1 MKRVAVFADAGYIWV
16 QLTHVV
22 LNRQGKRD
30 EIIVDEQRL
39 NQSIKTLISQLLPDT
54 ELLRIYWYDG
64 LVNGA
69 PSPFNAKLNG
79 QDGFKLRYGT
89 VNSVGQQKGVDGLLI
104 ADLLNLSQNKS
115 ITDAV
120 VISGDGDLAPGV
132 EAAQTFGIKVYCL
145 SIGPSDAS
153 SPVLQSV
160 ADVNCLWPDKQ
171 VRTFVSKFDQNQ
183 TVTDDTDNLDKSLRD
198 VANEVY
204 SELQDEQR
212 VCLSNSQ
219 IIPKTIDA
227 ILLYKARV
235 SLGRILKENERFIL
249 RKMLKDQGSVT
260 ESTQNE
266 PLDMETIAKNWL
278 SQLNCVEKSSIQSDR
293 AIPSDLDKRL
303 LSYARGELG
312 GQYLTEEQKKALRNA
327 VKINNLPQA
336 N

>member
-22 LNRQGKRD
+22 LNRPGKRD
-30 EIIVDEQRL
+30 EIIVDEQQL
-39 NQSIKTLISQLLPDT
+39 NQSIKTFISQLLPGT

-69 PSPFNAKLNG
+69 PSPFNATLNR

-89 VNSVGQQKGVDGLLI
+89 VNSIGQQKGVDGLLI

-160 ADVNCLWPDKQ
+160 ADVNCLWPEKQ
-171 VRTFVSKFDQNQ
+171 VRTFVSKFDQSQ
-183 TVTDDTDNLDKSLRD
+183 TVTADTDNIDESLKK

-212 VCLSNSQ
+212 VCLSNNQ
-219 IIPKTIDA
+219 IIPKTVDA

-235 SLGRILKENERFIL
+235 SLGRILNESERFTL
-249 RKMLKDQGSVT
+249 RRMLKDQGSVT
-260 ESTQNE
+260 ESTQIKS
-266 PLDMETIAKNWL
+266 LDMETIAKNWL
-278 SQLNCVEKSSIQSDR
+278 SQLNDAEKSSIQSDR
-293 AIPSDLDKRL
+293 AIPSDLDRQL
-303 LSYARGELG
+303 LSYARDKLG
-312 GQYLTEEQKKALRNA
+312 GQYLTEEQKIALRDA
-327 VKINNLPQA
+327 VKINNLC
-336 N
+336 